1 MAGGGGKAAAG
12 AGKANQCKRSDPNHK
27 TLEAPGGKIVDLHPG
42 GIIMDSGNGMRVVL
56 DDAAGITITSPSNV
70 TIKSDALIEITSLDG
85 KVELIGSEGVE
96 LCQNES
102 KIEVASKN
110 VVICGANSKVQ

>member
-1 MAGGGGKAAAG
+1 M
-12 AGKANQCKRSDPNHK
+12 
-27 TLEAPGGKIVDLHPG
+27 DLHPG
-42 GIIMDSGNGMRVVL
+42 GIIMDSGNGKRVVL

-70 TIKSDALIEITSLDG
+70 TIKSEALIEITSLDG

-96 LCQNES
+96 LCQNDS
-102 KIEVASKN
+102 KIEVASDN